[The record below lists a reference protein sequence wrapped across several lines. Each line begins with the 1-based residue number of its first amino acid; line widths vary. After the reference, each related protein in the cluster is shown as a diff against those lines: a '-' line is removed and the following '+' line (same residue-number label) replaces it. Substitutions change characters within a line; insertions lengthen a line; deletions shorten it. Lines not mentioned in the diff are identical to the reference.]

1 MRPTVL
7 ISVPRIHERVV
18 GKLQE
23 SLAVPPLKSRLFPPR
38 RLSISEQADMQ
49 DGRIRIRGRIK
60 EIIVT
65 STGEKVPPGDLEL
78 AIAVDP
84 LFAQVLVVGENRPF
98 IGCVAVVNPVE
109 WRRLAA
115 SLELDAEADASLNLP
130 AVRRVALTRV
140 AAQAR
145 NFARCAT
152 PRAIFLTR
160 AAWTVESTLMTPTL
174 KLKRSTLMARFAVEI
189 ESMYRTE
196 VRQAKVSA

>member
-1 MRPTVL
+1 
-7 ISVPRIHERVV
+7 
-18 GKLQE
+18 
-23 SLAVPPLKSRLFPPR
+23 
-38 RLSISEQADMQ
+38 MQ

-65 STGEKVPPGDLEL
+65 LTGEKVPPGDLEL
-78 AIAVDP
+78 AIAVGP

-115 SLELDAEADASLNLP
+115 SLELDAEANLNLP
-130 AVRRVALTRV
+130 AVRRVALARV